1 MKKIELF
8 DKVLLKSGE
17 TAFIVEIYKGGE
29 AYEADIDKTDG
40 STETDTIWPEDIA
53 KVL

>member
-17 TAFIVEIYKGGE
+17 TAFIVEIYKDGE
-29 AYEADIDKTDG
+29 AYEADIDKPDG
-40 STETDTIWPEDIA
+40 TIRTDTIWPEDI
-53 KVL
+53 KTVL